1 MHYYINHNRYCI
13 RFSKK
18 AHEVL
23 GVDCIQVNYK
33 YCGSPPMHFRIVH
46 VPIVKA
52 VKRTDLIWSTEQDV
66 SESVNQLFT
75 LKS

>member
-1 MHYYINHNRYCI
+1 M
-13 RFSKK
+13 
-18 AHEVL
+18 
-23 GVDCIQVNYK
+23 DCIQVNYK